1 MWSDSDGTVPG
12 HRIRRKEE
20 EFVGKS
26 IREHRWGYMWRSAV
40 CERGGNRSN
49 AQSRDAGRRRAE
61 GAELPGEV
69 FAGIPC
75 SRAPTLGQQRLI
87 SVSQI
92 GSTEALLASG
102 EYAGSCLVDKK
113 ILELEL
119 WDWS

>member
-20 EFVGKS
+20 EFVGNS
-26 IREHRWGYMWRSAV
+26 IRERRWGYMWQSAV

-49 AQSRDAGRRRAE
+49 AQSTGTGRRRAE

-75 SRAPTLGQQRLI
+75 STAPTLGQQRLI
-87 SVSQI
+87 LSHRSAAQRLC
-92 GSTEALLASG
+92 SLLG
-102 EYAGSCLVDKK
+102 NTLVRAW
-113 ILELEL
+113 LTRRF
-119 WDWS
+119 

>member
-1 MWSDSDGTVPG
+1 MCGSQL
-12 HRIRRKEE
+12 
-20 EFVGKS
+20 
-26 IREHRWGYMWRSAV
+26 

-75 SRAPTLGQQRLI
+75 SRAPTLGQQRLF